1 MIGTIAR
8 TGLVAFAAAA
18 FATGG
23 AGAGTIYDGAWS
35 LTIVTERGA
44 CDRYNLPVRISNG
57 HVAFP
62 GLVKAHGRVTRKGFV
77 RVSVSAMGKTA
88 SGSGRLSRSA
98 GRGRWA
104 GRSGTDRCSGSWI
117 AYRSWPAGLNAVTRV
132 CKMALSTAARP
143 IIGRLVCHFARR
155 SLVPPTIDRPD
166 DAQPTGAQAASKG
179 G

>member
-1 MIGTIAR
+1 MPSDAVLNLACGCRDKPLCGVCDLDDMTWAPHSLSGGPIMIGTIAR

-18 FATGG
+18 FTVSG
-23 AGAGTIYDGAWS
+23 AGAGTIYDGSWS

-44 CDRYNLPVRISNG
+44 CDRYNLPVQISNG
-57 HVAFP
+57 HVTFP

-117 AYRSWPAGLNAVTRV
+117 AYRS
-132 CKMALSTAARP
+132 
-143 IIGRLVCHFARR
+143 
-155 SLVPPTIDRPD
+155 
-166 DAQPTGAQAASKG
+166 
-179 G
+179 